1 MSSRWLTP
9 AIAALLGLAFAPA
22 ASAATR
28 CAGSHWLG
36 AWSASPAFAQ
46 DRVLENQ
53 TLRLVVNPTTGGRVV
68 RVHISNRFGTA
79 PLRIG
84 QVTIARRA
92 SGAALVA
99 GTVRTL
105 RFGGRRSAALAA
117 GADAVSD
124 AARLRVKAF
133 GDLAVSI
140 HVTRLSGGV
149 TFHPFAFQTSYEG
162 AGSHATDRGGAA
174 FTETSRAWPLLSGVD
189 VRAPR
194 RAGAV
199 VAFGASSVD
208 GTGSPTDANHRFTD
222 YLARR
227 LARTRGP
234 RLSVLNQGIAGN
246 RLLADGNSS
255 FGPSLAHRARTDV
268 LLQPGAIGAIVWLG
282 SGNDFRIPPGASP
295 KAVIRGLKALVVR
308 LQRHGLNVILG
319 TTSPSAGS
327 AFPSPEGVDVL
338 NAKVRA
344 VNAWIRTT
352 AVPDAKVDLWKVL
365 GDPARPDFLAER
377 YDSGDGQHPNS
388 AGYRA
393 VARAFRLSQ
402 LRGPCARV
410 AVAAPSG

>member
-1 MSSRWLTP
+1 MRRTALSC
-9 AIAALLGLAFAPA
+9 IAVAATLAAAAPA
-22 ASAATR
+22 EAAPSCSGT
-28 CAGSHWLG
+28 HWLG

-46 DRVLENQ
+46 DRVLEDT

-68 RVHISNRFGTA
+68 RVHLSNRFGEA

-84 QVTIARRA
+84 AATIARRA
-92 SGAALVA
+92 SGAALVR
-99 GTVRTL
+99 GTVRRL
-105 RFGGRRSAALAA
+105 RFGGRARATLAA

-124 AARLRVKAF
+124 PVRLRVRAF
-133 GDLAVSI
+133 RDLAVSI
-140 HVTRLSGGV
+140 HVERVKGGV

-162 AGSHATDRGGAA
+162 AGSHASDRGGAA
-174 FTETSRAWPLLSGVD
+174 FTTTTRAWPLLSGID

-199 VAFGASSVD
+199 VVFGASSVD

-227 LARTRGP
+227 LARRRGP

-246 RLLADGNSS
+246 RLLVDGNSS
-255 FGPSLAHRARTDV
+255 FGPSLAHRARKDV
-268 LLQPGAIGAIVWLG
+268 LLQPGVTDAIVWLG
-282 SGNDFRIPPGASP
+282 SGNDFRIPPA
-295 KAVIRGLKALVVR
+295 ATAEEVIRGFRALVTR
-308 LQRHGLNVILG
+308 LERHGLNVILA

-327 AFPSPEGVDVL
+327 VFPTAEGVDVL
-338 NAKVRA
+338 NARVRA
-344 VNAWIRTT
+344 VNRWIRSTRL
-352 AVPDAKVDLWKVL
+352 PDASVDLWKVL

-393 VARAFRLSQ
+393 VAGAIRLSQ
-402 LRGPCARV
+402 LGGPC
-410 AVAAPSG
+410 G